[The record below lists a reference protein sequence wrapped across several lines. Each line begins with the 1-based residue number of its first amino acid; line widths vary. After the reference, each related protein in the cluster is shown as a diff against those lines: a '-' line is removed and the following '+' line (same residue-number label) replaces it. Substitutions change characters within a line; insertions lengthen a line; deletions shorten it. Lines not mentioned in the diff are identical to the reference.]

1 MGLIKIPVPQTT
13 LNQNKS
19 GFTLIELL
27 IVLGIIAMVMSLGL
41 PAIERVTYQKLNS
54 TTRKFVGTI
63 RTIRNDSVLL
73 NQVYRFAID
82 FEKNTWWVESQKR
95 FELIQLNPEAS
106 KKKKKEEKVVSNFE
120 LVGKYNKEPQKLPN
134 GLVFQGLL
142 KEQEGYKKEG
152 VAYIHFFPNGFA
164 DYSIIY
170 LAKEGNANSVYSII
184 IKPVAGKVELERG
197 IYKF

>member
-1 MGLIKIPVPQTT
+1 
-13 LNQNKS
+13 
-19 GFTLIELL
+19 
-27 IVLGIIAMVMSLGL
+27 MVMSLGL

-63 RTIRNDSVLL
+63 RTIRNDAVLL

-95 FELIQLNPEAS
+95 FELIQMTPETAS
-106 KKKKKEEKVVSNFE
+106 KKKKKDEKVVSNFE
-120 LVGKYNKEPQKLPN
+120 SVPKYSSEPLKLPN
-134 GLVFQGLL
+134 GLVFQGVL
-142 KEQEGYKKEG
+142 KEQEGYKKDG
-152 VAYIHFFPNGFA
+152 IAYIHFFPNGFA

-170 LAKEGNANSVYSII
+170 LAKEGDQGAVYSII